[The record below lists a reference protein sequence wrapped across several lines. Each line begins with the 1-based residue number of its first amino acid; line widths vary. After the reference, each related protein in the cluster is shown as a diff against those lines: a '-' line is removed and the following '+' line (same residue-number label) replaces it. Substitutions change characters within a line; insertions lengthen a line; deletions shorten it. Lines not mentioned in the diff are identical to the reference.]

1 MTFKVR
7 LLLGAAAPFVFAL
20 PAVAQTQITTAT
32 TSPVQTSTANS
43 GAAADVEV
51 TSTGSVIVTSA
62 AANSAAVTIDSNN
75 KLTNNGNIGTVNSD
89 NTVGVRIQPG
99 LTTSYTSTTGSITM
113 LEDYTRTDSDGDGDL
128 DGPLAQGTGRIG
140 MLVAPGGTMTGN
152 ILITGGGVTV
162 EGNNS
167 AGVSIQSALNGSYK
181 QSGAVSAIGSNNTG
195 VDLQQNISGDVRLGG
210 AIAATGENSVAARV
224 LGDVAGEF
232 LVDGS
237 VIATGFTSTSSS
249 NYDNGTTTPAALDPD
264 DLLVGGSALEIRGN
278 LAHGMLVNG
287 AAVGT
292 TDPTDDVKDV
302 VQDFNENRNTGSI
315 SSFGSAPALLIQ
327 SLDGAAGKNILLS
340 KVRESV
346 PDTLDDDGDS
356 DKTEIIGVFNYDYG
370 LINRGSIV
378 SNGLNTGFESTAAKI
393 AGSADGTYTTTIEGG
408 IFNGGSITAQS
419 REASATGLYIGA
431 GASTPSL
438 ANIGTIGATTYTK
451 NSDRSAAVLIDAGA
465 SVQSVSNS
473 GSLFAVTRGWD
484 GDAVAFR
491 DLSGTVST
499 FTNTSRISAGFI
511 DDDTTDD
518 ITSGLGRAIAV
529 DLSHN
534 TTGANFTQTDA
545 VDNTRVFG
553 DILLGSG
560 NDAVNLLSGEVTGDV
575 DFGSGSDTLN
585 INSAKLFGDT
595 TFGGSAANVLLTNG
609 AVMEGNLAL
618 GAATGSLNFN
628 GGSSFTGSI
637 SRTGAGAMTMN
648 VNNATVNNG
657 GTGTLDLSSMTVS
670 NGSKIGLVID
680 NARIAGN
687 TPIYNVAGTADIAAD
702 TVFTPIFSQFTATP
716 FTLRVL
722 NAGTLNLG
730 GPVGSMLNADAPY
743 IFNMSL
749 VQPTGTQG
757 IDLDFRVK
765 NSSELGLNTRQAGA
779 YNAVLDLMAQ
789 QDEVGSAVTSIATA
803 QDFQRGWSDLLP
815 GSDAAVMRVLASNA
829 TSAFG
834 ATAHRL
840 DLISNK
846 PDAPGGAWTEEFGLH
861 HESDASASS
870 LKIAGDGFGVAAGI
884 DVLSTGTALI
894 GAYAALESA
903 ELEEEGRTSDPLN
916 VAQTSIGAYGGWING
931 NLAVNGA
938 ASFGWAD
945 FSSDRR
951 IEIGSLSDR
960 LKGDWKGQTY
970 TAALRATYT
979 LPMGWFDAKPYVAA
993 DYIGFQ
999 QDGYQETATTN
1010 SDLAIVAGDSDASL
1024 ATASYGLTLVG
1035 NLGSDD
1041 AYSIKPELSVG
1052 YRNVLNWENNTAAMS
1067 FVGNSSGTSF
1077 QLDPGVE
1084 PEDAIVAGL
1093 GLNVDSQFVNIKLG
1107 YDAEIGDSS
1116 ITHYGSITLRMA
1128 FW

>member
-51 TSTGSVIVTSA
+51 TSTGSVIVTNA

-128 DGPLAQGTGRIG
+128 DGPLAQGAGRIG
-140 MLVAPGGTMTGN
+140 MLVAPGGTMTGD

-378 SNGLNTGFESTAAKI
+378 SNGLNTGFESTAVKI

-1024 ATASYGLTLVG
+1024 ATASYGVTLVG